1 MQKNKISF
9 YPMVTDVENEPY
21 YEYKVCE
28 KLLVYASSNYS
39 TSLWDELSSLQLRL
53 LIECIKPFV
62 VQMNFISILS
72 SYSK

>member
-21 YEYKVCE
+21 YKVCE

-72 SYSK
+72 SCSK